1 MWKLKD
7 NLWTMQFDLM
17 ETRDKVQRH
26 QGLSIFSDH
35 FRRIQ
40 EQLKLARHKKM
51 ELLLPNMS
59 PEEFQRLRN
68 APDEQLMLD
77 TAAAFNLFQPGR
89 SQFFPIEAEILKK
102 AATINSVLKVEV
114 TYVNL
119 EMVINE
125 EI

>member
-1 MWKLKD
+1 
-7 NLWTMQFDLM
+7 
-17 ETRDKVQRH
+17 
-26 QGLSIFSDH
+26 
-35 FRRIQ
+35 
-40 EQLKLARHKKM
+40 M

-102 AATINSVLKVEV
+102 AATMNSVLKVEV